1 MWLETREH
9 GVALVSAPGQLR
21 QLPLQIIE
29 VNIALLGV
37 LAVAAGGAP
46 VLRKLVAVS
55 AVTDPAPP
63 EAPGLG
69 VPSSSSTAGSR
80 SRVRL
85 ISHSHSAT
93 TIGRPG
99 HEFGWCGSVAG
110 WCDGGVGRGKAQ
122 GGGGGEGGGVGG
134 DLGIGMK

>member
-1 MWLETREH
+1 MHEIVWLETREH
-9 GVALVSAPGQLR
+9 GGALVSDPGHLR

-29 VNIALLGV
+29 VNVAFLGV

-63 EAPGLG
+63 EAPGLR
-69 VPSSSSTAGSR
+69 VPSSSSTGSR

-93 TIGRPG
+93 TIGGSG
-99 HEFGWCGSVAG
+99 HEFDWCGSVAR
-110 WCDGGVGRGKAQ
+110 WCDGVGRGKAQ
-122 GGGGGEGGGVGG
+122 GGGGG
-134 DLGIGMK
+134 